1 MLVLP
6 VNENV
11 MKIAFI
17 GQKGIPVQSG
27 GVERRVE
34 ELSIRM
40 VQMGHEVFVYVRNDY
55 TSQNLKEYRGVK
67 LIHLPSIPTKHLDTI
82 SHTFLATWHAIFKG
96 YDVVHYQAPGPSSLC
111 WLIKI
116 FRPQTALV
124 ATFNSRDSQHQK
136 WGFLAKAYLKW
147 GEKIIVTVPDKTI
160 VVSQILKE
168 YAQKKYGRETVVIN
182 NGSAVIEK
190 PGNYEAIKKWGL
202 ENRRYFLTV
211 SRLVRHKGIHYLIEA
226 FNNLQK
232 SGKIPADFK
241 LVIVGDSAFTDD
253 YVKYLKDL
261 SRENAHIVFTGNQ
274 NGLSLAR
281 LYSCAYTFVQPSEAE
296 GLSNALLEAMGY
308 GLAPIVSDIEENL
321 LPVGDTGIIFQSK
334 NVADLE
340 EKLLF
345 SLEKKN
351 LLSDLGQKAKARVKF
366 FYDWDRNALET
377 LALYRRIITQKRKS
391 LNLTKQE
398 LPVSF

>member
-1 MLVLP
+1 
-6 VNENV
+6 

-17 GQKGIPVQSG
+17 GQKGIPVQFG

-34 ELSIRM
+34 ELSTKM
-40 VQMGHEVFVYVRNDY
+40 VQMGHEVFVYTRNNY
-55 TSQNLKEYRGVK
+55 TSKNIQEYKGVK
-67 LIHLPSIPTKHLDTI
+67 LIHLPSIPTKNLCAI
-82 SHTFLATWHAIFKG
+82 SHTFLATVHAIFQN

-116 FRPQTALV
+116 FRPQTALI

-136 WGFLAKAYLKW
+136 WGFLAKTYLDW
-147 GEKIIVTVPDKTI
+147 AERIIVTIPDKTI

-168 YAQKKYGRETVVIN
+168 YSKKKYGQETVVIN

-190 PGNYEAIKKWGL
+190 PGNYEEIKKWGL

-226 FNNLQK
+226 FKNIQK
-232 SGKIPADFK
+232 VGKIPADFK

-261 SRENAHIVFTGNQ
+261 SKDDANIIFTGNQ

-281 LYSCAYTFVQPSEAE
+281 LYFCAYTFVQPSEAE
-296 GLSNALLEAMGY
+296 GLSNSLLEAMGY

-334 NVADLE
+334 NIKDLE
-340 EKLLF
+340 EKILF
-345 SLEKKN
+345 SLEKKK
-351 LLSDLGQKAKARVKF
+351 LLLKLGQKAKARVKF
-366 FYDWDRNALET
+366 LYDWDRNALET
-377 LALYRRIITQKRKS
+377 LALYRRIINQKKGS
-391 LNLTKQE
+391 LNLIKE
-398 LPVSF
+398 KLPVNF

>member
-1 MLVLP
+1 
-6 VNENV
+6 
-11 MKIAFI
+11 
-17 GQKGIPVQSG
+17 
-27 GVERRVE
+27 
-34 ELSIRM
+34 
-40 VQMGHEVFVYVRNDY
+40 VYVRNNY
-55 TSQNLKEYRGVK
+55 TSQNIKEYRGVK
-67 LIHLPSIPTKHLDTI
+67 LIHLPSISTKHLSTI
-82 SHTFLATWHAIFKG
+82 SHTFLATLHAIFKG
-96 YDVVHYQAPGPSSLC
+96 FDIVHYQAPGPSSLC

-136 WGFLAKAYLKW
+136 WGKLAKAYLNW

-168 YAQKKYGRETVVIN
+168 YAQKKYNKETIVIN
-182 NGSAVIEK
+182 NGSAVIKK
-190 PGNYEAIKKWGL
+190 PGNYEEIKKWGL
-202 ENRRYFLTV
+202 ESRRYFITV

-226 FNNLQK
+226 FSNLQK
-232 SGKIPADFK
+232 IGKIPADFK

-261 SRENAHIVFTGNQ
+261 SQKNANIVFTGNQ

-296 GLSNALLEAMGY
+296 GLSNSLLEAMGY

-334 NVADLE
+334 NIKDLE
-340 EKLLF
+340 EKLIF

-351 LLSDLGQKAKARVKF
+351 LLLDLGKKAKNRVEF
-366 FYDWDRNALET
+366 LYDWDRNALET
-377 LALYRRIITQKRKS
+377 LALYRRIITQKRNN
-391 LNLTKQE
+391 LNLIKQE

>member
-1 MLVLP
+1 
-6 VNENV
+6 

-17 GQKGIPVQSG
+17 GQKGIPVQFG

-34 ELSIRM
+34 ELSVRM
-40 VQMGHEVFVYVRNDY
+40 VQMGHEVFVYARNDY
-55 TSQNLKEYRGVK
+55 TSRNIRKYKGVRI
-67 LIHLPSIPTKHLDTI
+67 IHLPFIPTKNLSAI

-111 WLIKI
+111 WLIKF
-116 FRPQTALV
+116 FRPRTALI
-124 ATFNSRDSQHQK
+124 ATFNSRDNQHQK
-136 WGFLAKAYLKW
+136 WGKFARFYLEW

-168 YAQKKYGRETVVIN
+168 YAKQKYNKETVVIN

-190 PGNYEAIKKWGL
+190 PGNYEAIKKWRL

-232 SGKIPADFK
+232 IGKIPADFK

-253 YVKYLKDL
+253 YVQYLKDL
-261 SRENAHIVFTGNQ
+261 SRENTNIIFTGNQ
-274 NGLSLAR
+274 KGLSLAR

-296 GLSNALLEAMGY
+296 GLSNSLLEAMGY
-308 GLAPIVSDIEENL
+308 GLAPIVSDIAENL

-334 NVADLE
+334 NIKNLE
-340 EKLLF
+340 EKMLL
-345 SLEKKN
+345 SLEKRN
-351 LLSDLGQKAKARVKF
+351 LILDLGQKAKARVKF
-366 FYDWDRNALET
+366 LYDWDRNALET
-377 LALYRRIITQKRKS
+377 LALYRRIMTQKRKS
-391 LNLTKQE
+391 SNLTKQK

>member
-1 MLVLP
+1 MLPLP
-6 VNENV
+6 VNENT

-17 GQKGIPVQSG
+17 GQKGIPVQFG

-34 ELSIRM
+34 ELSTRM
-40 VQMGHEVFVYVRNDY
+40 VQMGHDVFVYTRNNY
-55 TSQNLKEYRGVK
+55 TSKNIQEYKGVK
-67 LIHLPSIPTKHLDTI
+67 LIHLPSIPTKNLCAI
-82 SHTFLATWHAIFKG
+82 SHTFLATWHAIFQG
-96 YDVVHYQAPGPSSLC
+96 YDVIHYQAPGPSSLC

-136 WGFLAKAYLKW
+136 WGRLAKAYLNW

-168 YAQKKYGRETVVIN
+168 YAQKKYNKETIVIN
-182 NGSAVIEK
+182 NGSAVIKK
-190 PGNYEAIKKWGL
+190 PGNYEEIKRWGL
-202 ENRRYFLTV
+202 ENRRYFITV
-211 SRLVRHKGIHYLIEA
+211 SRLVRHKGVHYLIEA
-226 FNNLQK
+226 FSNLQK
-232 SGKIPADFK
+232 IGKIPADFK

-261 SRENAHIVFTGNQ
+261 SQKNANIVFTGNQ

-296 GLSNALLEAMGY
+296 GLSNSLLEAMGY
-308 GLAPIVSDIEENL
+308 GLAPIVSDIKENL

-334 NVADLE
+334 NIKDLE
-340 EKLLF
+340 EKLIF

-351 LLSDLGQKAKARVKF
+351 LLLDLGKKARNRVTF
-366 FYDWDRNALET
+366 LYDWDRNVLET
-377 LALYRRIITQKRKS
+377 LALYRRIITQKRKN
-391 LNLTKQE
+391 LNLIKQE